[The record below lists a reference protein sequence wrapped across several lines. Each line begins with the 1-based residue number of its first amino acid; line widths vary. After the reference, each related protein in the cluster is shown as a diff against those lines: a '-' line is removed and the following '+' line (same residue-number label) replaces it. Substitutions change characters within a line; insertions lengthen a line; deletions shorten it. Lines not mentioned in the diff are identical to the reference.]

1 MGRTDLL
8 AANVAIFSMDQQ
20 DRTFDAIV
28 IGSGI
33 GGLTAALTL
42 ARAEKRVLVLEA
54 GKAVG
59 GYLNPFKRGVYEFN
73 PGLHYLG
80 ECGPGQQFTRL
91 LEILELAN
99 DVKFHELS
107 PDGFDRLILPGY
119 EVSMPK
125 GHDAYEARL
134 MADFPLERQGIAKF
148 FRILREFAV
157 NVTMLVEASGEKA
170 PGRNI
175 RRTPLFFKY
184 GRMTFSQLLDGLM
197 SDPLLK
203 AVLSAQYGN
212 YGLPPQK
219 ASALVALATL
229 QHYLTGAYFPI
240 GGSRALRDAFVDHL
254 KRRKAEIRTRHSV
267 EKILIEQDQVS
278 GVRCRNGEEFHAK
291 CVISNADAAVTY
303 RDLVGVDKLPPRL
316 REKIDHTRWS
326 LGSICLFIGTDMD
339 IRAAGMTDANIW
351 NIANVNSM
359 GAFESLMQ
367 GELPKE
373 DSFFI
378 SSASLKQPRA
388 MHAPSGSNHTLEFV
402 TSAPYELFSK
412 WVDKP
417 TMKRGEEYDALKASL
432 IERYLPYVEQHVPGI
447 RANIRSL
454 DVGTPVTNVSYVA
467 APLGSIYGPEHTP
480 APWGQPRY
488 ALEGPLPGLF
498 FCGSSTLGACIVFAS
513 ISGFI
518 AASMAMSMV
527 MTRAE

>member
-1 MGRTDLL
+1 MGTTDPR
-8 AANVAIFSMDQQ
+8 AAKFATFTMDQQ

-42 ARAEKRVLVLEA
+42 ARADKRVLVLEA
-54 GKAVG
+54 AKAVG
-59 GYLNPFKRGVYEFN
+59 GFLNPFKRGVYEFN

-91 LEILELAN
+91 LELLGLA
-99 DVKFHELS
+99 DEIKFHELS
-107 PDGFDRLILPGY
+107 PQGFDRLILPGY

-125 GHDAYEARL
+125 GHEAYESRL
-134 MADFPLERQGIAKF
+134 LADFPHEHQGISKF
-148 FRILREFAV
+148 FRILRELAE
-157 NVTMLVEASGEKA
+157 NVTTLVNASGDKA
-170 PGRNI
+170 PRRNI
-175 RRTPLFFKY
+175 RQTSLFFKL
-184 GRMTFSQLLDGLM
+184 GRMTFSQLLDGLIQ
-197 SDPLLK
+197 DPLLK

-240 GGSRALRDAFVDHL
+240 GGGRALRDAFVEHL
-254 KRRKAEIRTRHSV
+254 TRRKTEIRTRHAV
-267 EKILIEQDQVS
+267 EKILIEQDKVS
-278 GVRCRNGEEFHAK
+278 GVRCRNGEEFRTN

-303 RDLVGVDKLPPRL
+303 RDMVGLDKLPQRL
-316 REKIDHTRWS
+316 REKIEHTRWS
-326 LGSICLFIGTDMD
+326 LSSICLFIGTDMD
-339 IRAAGMTDANIW
+339 IQTAGMTDANIW
-351 NIANVNSM
+351 NIANVDST

-378 SSASLKQPRA
+378 SSASLKRPQAEGVPA
-388 MHAPSGSNHTLEFV
+388 TFNNTVEFV
-402 TSAPYELFSK
+402 TSAPYELFAK

-417 TMKRGEEYDALKASL
+417 TMKRGDDYDSFKESF
-432 IERYLPYVEQHVPGI
+432 IERYMPYVEKHIPGI
-447 RANIRSL
+447 RSHIRTV

-467 APLGSIYGPEHTP
+467 APLGAIYGPEHTP

-488 ALEGPLPGLF
+488 SMEGPLQGLF

-527 MTRAE
+527 MT

>member
-1 MGRTDLL
+1 
-8 AANVAIFSMDQQ
+8 MDQQ

-42 ARAEKRVLVLEA
+42 ARADKRVLLLEA
-54 GKAVG
+54 GKAIG
-59 GYLNPFKRGVYEFN
+59 GYLNPFKRGAYEFN

-91 LEILELAN
+91 LEMLGLSE

-107 PDGFDRLILPGY
+107 PNGFDRLVLPGY

-134 MADFPLERQGIAKF
+134 IADFPHERQGIAKF
-148 FRILREFAV
+148 FRILREFAQ
-157 NVTMLVEASGEKA
+157 NVTLLVDASGDKA

-197 SDPLLK
+197 GDTMLK

-212 YGLPPQK
+212 YGLPPQR

-254 KRRKAEIRTRHSV
+254 KKRRAEIRLRHAV
-267 EKILIEQDQVS
+267 EKILIANGRVQ
-278 GVRCRNGEEFHAK
+278 GVRCRNGEEFFSD
-291 CVISNADAAVTY
+291 CVISNADAAITY
-303 RDLVGVDKLPPRL
+303 RDMVGLDNLPPKL
-316 REKIDHTRWS
+316 REKVEHTQWS
-326 LGSICLFIGTDMD
+326 LSSICLFIGTDMD

-351 NIANVNSM
+351 TIAN
-359 GAFESLMQ
+359 ADSLPAYNTLLA
-367 GELPKE
+367 GELPEE

-378 SSASLKQPRA
+378 SSASLKQPR
-388 MHAPSGSNHTLEFV
+388 SVETTDKLNHTLEFV
-402 TSAPYELFSK
+402 TSGPYELFSK

-417 TMKRGEEYDALKASL
+417 TMKRGEDYEALKASL
-432 IERYLPYVEQHVPGI
+432 AERYLPHVERYVPGI
-447 RANIRSL
+447 RDNIRTL
-454 DVGTPVTNVSYVA
+454 DVGTPVTNVTYAA

-498 FCGSSTLGACIVFAS
+498 LCGSSTLGACIVFAS

-527 MTRAE
+527 MTRAD